1 MYMKSFSEVWDQDN
15 FSKILYL
22 LIEWAFSAAY
32 FIMHP
37 LGHERHIV
45 SLNPGT

>member
-1 MYMKSFSEVWDQDN
+1 MYMKSFSEVWDKD
-15 FSKILYL
+15 SLAKIVYIYRMGL
-22 LIEWAFSAAY
+22 SAAN
-32 FIMHP
+32 FLMHP